1 MIPVLSFTENTLTFA
16 KPAGAV
22 AGAAYVQ
29 ALNPP
34 YTSRTSSGNGPGG
47 RCVLH

>member
-1 MIPVLSFTENTLTFA
+1 MIPILSFSQNTLTFA

-22 AGAAYVQ
+22 AGASYVQ
-29 ALNPP
+29 ALNAP

-47 RCVLH
+47 SCVLH